1 MSPIDF
7 VRTSEAALRDAALQ
21 AALRTAMV
29 HARDQHRAAQAEVP
43 DWQALRA
50 HAQAVKRHTLGSLPE
65 YLTQLE
71 DQVRRSGGRVHW
83 ARDAAEAVRI
93 VTEIARRAGR
103 RVVKSKSMTTEEI
116 DLNGHLARAGLEVVE
131 TDLGEY
137 LIQLAGERPSHIV
150 GPAVHKSVD
159 AIADLLVE
167 KLGIPRSTAPHELTA
182 AVRRVLR
189 NRFLAA
195 DVGISGVNFAVAE
208 TGTLVI
214 VENEGNARLV
224 TSLPR
229 VHIAL
234 MGVEKV
240 IPRTSDL
247 GVFLTLLPRAATG
260 QRMTSYVSLITGP
273 RRGDERDGPEELDL
287 VIMDN
292 GRSRIHADPIMRQA
306 LGCIRCG
313 ACLDVCPVFER
324 TGGHAYESVYSG
336 PIGAVLTPMF
346 RGVREAGTLPFAS
359 SLCGACG
366 EICPVKID
374 LPGLLLELRSRVVAA
389 GGGGTAERMF
399 IGGWTALASRPG
411 WFGVAGSVIRAAQR
425 LVGRRPRWLPYPL
438 SAWMSARDLPAP
450 PRRAFRDRR
459 S

>member
-1 MSPIDF
+1 MSAIDF

-21 AALRTAMV
+21 GALRTAMV
-29 HARDQHRAAQAEVP
+29 RAREKHRAAQAEVP
-43 DWQALRA
+43 DWQGLRA
-50 HAQAVKRHTLGSLPE
+50 HAQAVKRQTLGSLAD

-71 DQVRRSGGRVHW
+71 DQVRAAGGRVHW
-83 ARDAAEAVRI
+83 ARDAGEAVRVVI
-93 VTEIARRAGR
+93 EITRGAGR
-103 RVVKSKSMTTEEI
+103 RVVKSKSMATEEI
-116 DLNGHLARAGLEVVE
+116 DLNEHLIRAGLEVVE

-137 LIQLAGERPSHIV
+137 LIQLAGEKPSHIV
-150 GPAVHKSVD
+150 GPAIHKTVES
-159 AIADLLVE
+159 IAELLVRT
-167 KLGIPRSTAPHELTA
+167 LGIRYTTAPHELTA

-189 NRFLAA
+189 SRFLEA
-195 DVGISGVNFAVAE
+195 DIGISGVNFAVAE

-224 TSLPR
+224 TTLPR

-240 IPRTSDL
+240 IPRLADL

-260 QRMTSYVSLITGP
+260 QRMSSYVSLISGP
-273 RRGDERDGPEELDL
+273 RRPGERDGPEELHL

-292 GRSRIHADPIMRQA
+292 GRSRIHADPVMREA
-306 LGCIRCG
+306 LSCIRCG

-324 TGGHAYESVYSG
+324 TGGHAYQSVYSG
-336 PIGAVLTPMF
+336 PIGAVLTPLT
-346 RGVREAGTLPFAS
+346 RGLQEAGTLPFAS

-366 EICPVKID
+366 EVCPVKID
-374 LPGLLLELRSRVVAA
+374 LPGLLLELRSRVVASA
-389 GGGGTAERMF
+389 GAPPAERIF
-399 IGGWTALASRPG
+399 IGGWAAVASRPA
-411 WFGVAGSVIRAAQR
+411 WFGIAGRAVRMMQR

-438 SAWMSARDLPAP
+438 SNWIASRDLPAAP
-450 PRRAFRDRR
+450 QRAFRDRR

>member
-1 MSPIDF
+1 MSGTDF
-7 VRTSEAALRDAALQ
+7 VRTSEAALRDVALQ
-21 AALRTAMV
+21 GALRTAMV
-29 HARDQHRAAQAEVP
+29 RAREKHRAAQAEVA
-43 DWQALRA
+43 DWQSLRA
-50 HAQAVKRHTLGSLPE
+50 HAQAVKRHTLASLPD

-71 DQVRRSGGRVHW
+71 DQVRASGGHVHW
-83 ARDAAEAVRI
+83 ARDAAEAVRVVI
-93 VTEIARRAGR
+93 DIARGAGR
-103 RVVKSKSMTTEEI
+103 RVVKSKSMATEEI
-116 DLNGHLARAGLEVVE
+116 DLNDHLARAGLEVVE

-137 LIQLAGERPSHIV
+137 LIQLAGEKPSHIV
-150 GPAVHKSVD
+150 GPAIHKTVE
-159 AIADLLVE
+159 AIADLLVRT
-167 KLGIPRSTAPHELTA
+167 LGIPYTTAPHELTA

-189 NRFLAA
+189 KRFLEAEI
-195 DVGISGVNFAVAE
+195 GISGVNFAVAE

-240 IPRTSDL
+240 IPRLADL

-260 QRMTSYVSLITGP
+260 QRMSSYVSFITGP
-273 RRGDERDGPEELDL
+273 RRPGEQDGPEELHL

-292 GRSRIHADPIMRQA
+292 GRSRIHADPVMREA
-306 LGCIRCG
+306 LSCIRCG

-336 PIGAVLTPMF
+336 PIGAVLTPLS
-346 RGVREAGTLPFAS
+346 RGLSDAGTLPFAS

-374 LPGLLLELRSRVVAA
+374 LPGLLLELRSRVVASGGA
-389 GGGGTAERMF
+389 GPAERIF
-399 IGGWTALASRPG
+399 IGGWTAAASRPA
-411 WFGVAGSVIRAAQR
+411 WFGVAGRAMRVMAR
-425 LVGRRPRWLPYPL
+425 LLGRRPRWLPYPL
-438 SAWMSARDLPAP
+438 SNWVKSRDLPAA

-459 S
+459 R